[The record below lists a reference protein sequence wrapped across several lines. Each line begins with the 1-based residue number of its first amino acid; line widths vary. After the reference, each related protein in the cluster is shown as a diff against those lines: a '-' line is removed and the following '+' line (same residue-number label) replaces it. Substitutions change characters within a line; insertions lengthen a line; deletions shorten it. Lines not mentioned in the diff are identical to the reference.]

1 MNSHGGSALRVDL
14 SVVCLLVV
22 ALLSLSTDLAV
33 AQTADD
39 LFDPT
44 TLHDIRI
51 RLNAR
56 DVQSLHERYLEN
68 SFYPGELEWR
78 GASVG
83 NVAIRS
89 RGTGSRNGIKLGLE
103 VEFDRFIGGQRFLG
117 LRGIVLD
124 NLWQDPAILRESV
137 TMALFARLGQP
148 APRESYARLF
158 INDEY
163 QGLYTIV
170 ETIDDQF
177 LSRSFGDPAGYV
189 LEYHW
194 LNEFY
199 GSYLG
204 SRLSAYTTM
213 FEPRTH
219 ELDSPTTVYSPIERL
234 FYEANRNTDSTWR
247 EGVDRYLDV
256 PQFLMH
262 VAIEEFV
269 SELDGISGYA
279 GMNNF
284 YLYRPSDNT
293 RQQLIPWDRD
303 NAFQDVQ
310 SSVFLRID
318 DNEILR
324 RLLGYPD
331 LRELYLQML
340 EACAAAAAGDRWLER
355 EVARRAALI
364 TPAAHADTNKWYS
377 NDDVDRGIALL
388 QSFARDRPAIV
399 LNQVRAA
406 R

>member
-1 MNSHGGSALRVDL
+1 MNSR
-14 SVVCLLVV
+14 SVVGSLVV
-22 ALLSLSTDLAV
+22 ALLVLFADFAF

-56 DVQSLHERYLEN
+56 DLQSLHERYLEN
-68 SFYPGELEWR
+68 SYYPGELEWR
-78 GASVG
+78 GASVA

-89 RGTGSRNGIKLGLE
+89 RGTGSRNGIKLGLQL
-103 VEFDRFIGGQRFLG
+103 EFDRYIGGQRFLG
-117 LRGIVLD
+117 LRGITLD
-124 NLWQDPAILRESV
+124 NFWQDPSILRESL

-163 QGLYTIV
+163 QGVYAIV
-170 ETIDDQF
+170 EAIDDQF
-177 LSRSFGDPAGYV
+177 LARTFGDPAGYV
-189 LEYHW
+189 FEYHW

-204 SRLSAYTTM
+204 SRTSAYTMM

-219 ELDSPTTVYSPIERL
+219 ELESPTTVYSPIERL
-234 FYEANRNTDSTWR
+234 FYEANRSTDSTWR
-247 EGVDRYLDV
+247 DGVDRYLDI
-256 PQFLMH
+256 QQLLMH

-269 SELDGISGYA
+269 SELDGITGYA

-284 YLYRPSDNT
+284 YLYRPSDST

-303 NAFQDVQ
+303 NAFQEVQ
-310 SSVFLRID
+310 SSVFLRVD
-318 DNEILR
+318 DNEIVR

-355 EVARRAALI
+355 EVAWRAALI
-364 TPAAHADTNKWYS
+364 TPAAHADTNKPYS
-377 NDDVDRGIALL
+377 NDDFDRGIAFL